1 MEARMNRQAVDG
13 FRERF
18 RISSGYERAV
28 VSSSDRAESNA
39 RANGEG
45 GFMNRIIVNRCMAE
59 KKVAI
64 VTAAGSGIGEACARR
79 LHGDGYVPVLLS
91 PSGSAVEVANDLGGD
106 GFEGSV
112 TDPDD
117 LAALVETTHERYG
130 RLDAVVNNTG
140 HPPSGD
146 LLAISDEEWY
156 EGMDLVLLN
165 TVRMARLV
173 TPIMDEQGS
182 GSIVNISTF
191 SAFEPSS
198 EFPVSSV
205 LRAGLGSFTK
215 LYADRYAAS
224 GIRMNTVQPGFV
236 DSYEVDGE
244 TRERIPMERPARTA
258 EIADAVAYLLSPAS
272 SYVTGQNLRVDG
284 GLTASV

>member
-1 MEARMNRQAVDG
+1 MTDQ
-13 FRERF
+13 
-18 RISSGYERAV
+18 
-28 VSSSDRAESNA
+28 
-39 RANGEG
+39 
-45 GFMNRIIVNRCMAE
+45 
-59 KKVAI
+59 KVAI

-79 LHGDGYVPVLLS
+79 LADEGYTPVLLS

-130 RLDAVVNNTG
+130 RIDAVVNNTG

-146 LLAISDEEWY
+146 LLEITDEEWY
-156 EGMDLVLLN
+156 EGTDLVLLN
-165 TVRMARLV
+165 VVRLARLV
-173 TPIMDEQGS
+173 TPIMEGQGH
-182 GSIVNISTF
+182 GSIVNVSTF
-191 SAFEPSS
+191 SAFEPSL

-236 DSYEVDGE
+236 DSYDVDE
-244 TRERIPMERPARTA
+244 QTRERIPMGRPARTA

-272 SYVTGQNLRVDG
+272 SYVTGQNIRVDG
-284 GLTASV
+284 GLTSSV

>member
-1 MEARMNRQAVDG
+1 M
-13 FRERF
+13 
-18 RISSGYERAV
+18 
-28 VSSSDRAESNA
+28 
-39 RANGEG
+39 ANE
-45 GFMNRIIVNRCMAE
+45 
-59 KKVAI
+59 KVAV

-79 LHGDGYVPVLLS
+79 LKEDGYTPVLLS
-91 PSGSAVEVANDLGGD
+91 RSGSAVEVANDLGGD

-117 LAALVETTHERYG
+117 LAALVDTTYERYG
-130 RLDAVVNNTG
+130 RIDAVVNNTG

-146 LLAISDEEWY
+146 LLGISDAEWH
-156 EGMDLVLLN
+156 EGVDLVLLN

-173 TPIMDEQGS
+173 TPIMEDQGR

-191 SAFEPSS
+191 SAFEPSRQ
-198 EFPVSSV
+198 FPVSSV

-215 LYADRYAAS
+215 LYADQYAAD

-236 DSYEVDGE
+236 DSYDVDEE
-244 TRERIPMERPARTA
+244 TKARIPMGRPARTA
-258 EIADAVAYLLSPAS
+258 EIADAVAYLVAPTS
-272 SYVTGQNLRVDG
+272 SYITGQNIRVDG